1 MNNIVVIACTNVG
14 RHIILEILNNKNIKS
29 QIVGVVNLSL
39 KKSLNKS
46 NYDSYN
52 DIIKKYKIPILYV
65 DNINEKK
72 SLEWIKNFKPKII
85 LQSGWSQKF
94 SKKLLNLPKYGC
106 IGEHPAPLPY
116 GKGAAC
122 VNWGLIKGNRKWGDT
137 FFLMNNKYDDGPILS
152 QKFFKI
158 SSLDN
163 VKTVYDK
170 ICFTSKEIVQ
180 ENIDKWAS
188 GKFKIIKENK
198 LNVVYFNKRKPE
210 DGEINIREN
219 INDIHN
225 KIRALTRPYPGAFIK
240 NNNDKIFIWN
250 SEIPKKNSKID
261 KFLSSKKLVT
271 KFSKNFLLLKVG
283 KKLNSVIQ
291 INRANINENPD
302 IWGFELFS
310 YFQKNR
316 QLFFRKKN

>member
-225 KIRALTRPYPGAFIK
+225 KIRA
-240 NNNDKIFIWN
+240 
-250 SEIPKKNSKID
+250 
-261 KFLSSKKLVT
+261 
-271 KFSKNFLLLKVG
+271 
-283 KKLNSVIQ
+283 
-291 INRANINENPD
+291 
-302 IWGFELFS
+302 
-310 YFQKNR
+310 
-316 QLFFRKKN
+316 